1 MPAGAERPGFRG
13 ACAGRRCAASH
24 SGLPALLTRT
34 SLIYP
39 AAFFSATTSPGLT
52 HLRNL
57 RDAKVC
63 SRRCEARPPEAGAE
77 LKCGSCLSSPPP
89 TPSWASLP
97 RGVPCTGGRSRG
109 DPGWQTDPRSRSGPW
124 TGSGPAASE
133 TRCKERPAP
142 SGGGGYGGDAGAPEV
157 ASRRTEVPGPQSA
170 WGRPS
175 PPARPSPHRPPAAD
189 ADPRRRLQAR
199 SRSLRAPAAHVRSAP
214 SRGGTWPWPWA
225 RARGTWRAEAPI
237 STPAHTLRSRQ
248 GRSSL
253 STFPPRTN
261 VPGLSRGRRRE
272 VSLVPHSRARL
283 GSKEALTRVGRL
295 KRLGKFS
302 KAVATSGIY
311 LYHPS
316 SCHFLSLKRPNR
328 PGNPAR
334 QSHLPPFYN

>member
-142 SGGGGYGGDAGAPEV
+142 SGGGV
-157 ASRRTEVPGPQSA
+157 TEGTRGP
-170 WGRPS
+170 
-175 PPARPSPHRPPAAD
+175 
-189 ADPRRRLQAR
+189 
-199 SRSLRAPAAHVRSAP
+199 
-214 SRGGTWPWPWA
+214 
-225 RARGTWRAEAPI
+225 
-237 STPAHTLRSRQ
+237 LRSRPGGQ
-248 GRSSL
+248 RFQALRAHGAAPLLQPGPHLTGR
-253 STFPPRTN
+253 PPRTPIRAGGSRLGRGACARPPRTFAPPPLAAGRGRGRGR
-261 VPGLSRGRRRE
+261 VRAGPGGRRRPFPP
-272 VSLVPHSRARL
+272 PHTHSA
-283 GSKEALTRVGRL
+283 
-295 KRLGKFS
+295 
-302 KAVATSGIY
+302 AVRGGA
-311 LYHPS
+311 H
-316 SCHFLSLKRPNR
+316 
-328 PGNPAR
+328 
-334 QSHLPPFYN
+334 